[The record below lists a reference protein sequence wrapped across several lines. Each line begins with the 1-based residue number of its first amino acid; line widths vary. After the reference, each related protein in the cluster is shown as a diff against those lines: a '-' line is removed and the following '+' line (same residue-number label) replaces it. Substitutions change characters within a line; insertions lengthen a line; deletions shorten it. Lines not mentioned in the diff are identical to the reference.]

1 MSHVVPLSKR
11 TSKEAAAIWEEIYVD
26 HLGHDLDQSI
36 VDVVEA
42 CYRTL
47 LSEIIFHQF
56 DFNIGVFKSKIDH
69 LDYATY
75 ISFLGGYCPIDAVNL
90 EHMRRSNNPII
101 KSLREL
107 ELDIQIGTEEEMD
120 EAIAD
125 SFGQYALTL
134 IPPPA
139 RFERFERLI
148 YDDIRESELML
159 EYYGSFLITV
169 RPKFNRFVITKNV
182 NMNE

>member
-11 TSKEAAAIWEEIYVD
+11 TSKEAAAIWEEIYVA
-26 HLGHDLDQSI
+26 HLSDGLDQRI
-36 VDVVEA
+36 VDTIET

-75 ISFLGGYCPIDAVNL
+75 IDFLSGYCPIDAVSL
-90 EHMRRSNNPII
+90 GQMRKSKNPII
-101 KSLREL
+101 KTLKEID
-107 ELDIQIGTEEEMD
+107 LDIKIVTEEDMD
-120 EAIAD
+120 DAIAD
-125 SFGQYALTL
+125 TFGQYALTL
-134 IPPPA
+134 IPFPN